1 MMNFHFYNPTR
12 LLFGSGKIGELGAQ
26 KLPGKKALL
35 LLSAG
40 KSAKT
45 SGALDKTVEQ
55 LKAVLIDYDWQ
66 QLNIDNLC
74 ELFDLSSEEREHYFG
89 EIDGRQ

>member
-1 MMNFHFYNPTR
+1 MGSVLTVENVMGEIDR
-12 LLFGSGKIGELGAQ
+12 LCAIVAPEVERDYARFGGTAADWEWS
-26 KLPGKKALL
+26 
-35 LLSAG
+35 
-40 KSAKT
+40 
-45 SGALDKTVEQ
+45 VEQ

>member
-1 MMNFHFYNPTR
+1 MMNFNFYNPTR

-35 LLSAG
+35 LISAG
-40 KSAKT
+40 KSAKV

-55 LKAVLIDYDWQ
+55 LKAAGVEYVTCA
-66 QLNIDNLC
+66 NIL
-74 ELFDLSSEEREHYFG
+74 
-89 EIDGRQ
+89 

>member
-1 MMNFHFYNPTR
+1 MMNFNFYNPTR

-35 LLSAG
+35 LISAG
-40 KSAKT
+40 KSAKV

-55 LKAVLIDYDWQ
+55 LKAGRCGV
-66 QLNIDNLC
+66 C
-74 ELFDLSSEEREHYFG
+74 DLRQHPRKSDERAGYG
-89 EIDGRQ
+89 GC

>member
-45 SGALDKTVEQ
+45 SGALD
-55 LKAVLIDYDWQ
+55 LSLIH
-66 QLNIDNLC
+66 I
-74 ELFDLSSEEREHYFG
+74 
-89 EIDGRQ
+89 